1 MKTVLCFGDSNTWGY
16 VPGSEGER
24 WPREVRWP
32 VRLQAAL
39 GEEWDVIAEGLNGR
53 TATVDSPVAEGRN
66 GLTYL
71 MPCLHSHMPIDLVV
85 IYLGTNDTG
94 DRYSLPAEIVAG
106 AVGRLVRVVRASEAG
121 PNFSAPEVLVVCPPP
136 FGRLDPEGSFANAG
150 EKSRQLGRWFAEL
163 CKQLDC
169 ELVDLDGVASYSDL
183 DGIHLDADGQAAVA
197 AAVEE
202 HVRRLLG

>member
-16 VPGSEGER
+16 VPGTEGER

-32 VRLQAAL
+32 VRLRQAL

-85 IYLGTNDTG
+85 IYLGTNDAG
-94 DRYSLPAEIVAG
+94 DRYSLPAETVAD
-106 AVGRLVRVVRASEAG
+106 AVGRLVRVVRTSEAG
-121 PNFSAPEVLVVCPPP
+121 PGYSAPKVLVVCPPP
-136 FGRLDPEGSFANAG
+136 FGQLDPEGSFANAG
-150 EKSRQLGRWFAEL
+150 AKSRQLGRWFAEV

-169 ELVDLDGVASYSDL
+169 ELIDLNGIASYSDL

-202 HVRRLLG
+202 RVRRMLV